1 MRILPT
7 LLLLLT
13 ALGTNS
19 AWSDIND
26 VYYCTTKTFIEM
38 DREGKITKFA
48 PESFKFKVT
57 EEEIQFGESFIDT
70 SLPYKV
76 TFLISPKLKGVAVK
90 DMFEVTAET
99 PYSRVSFSEGT
110 MFWSHDAGPYKV
122 RSFVASCEMFE

>member
-1 MRILPT
+1 MKTFLTFLLIIALSNSLP
-7 LLLLLT
+7 
-13 ALGTNS
+13 

-26 VYYCTTKTFIEM
+26 VYYCTTITHVEI
-38 DREGKITKFA
+38 DREGKTTQFA

-90 DMFEVTAET
+90 DMFEVRAET

>member
-1 MRILPT
+1 MKTFLTFLLIIALSNSLP
-7 LLLLLT
+7 
-13 ALGTNS
+13 

-38 DREGKITKFA
+38 DREGKTTQFA

-76 TFLISPKLKGVAVK
+76 THMISSESKGLAEYYL
-90 DMFEVTAET
+90 DFRAET
-99 PYSRVSFSEGT
+99 PFSRVLFDEGA
-110 MFWSHDAGPYKV
+110 MFWSTQAPYKM
-122 RSFVASCEMFE
+122 RSFVASCDIFK